1 MTLNDFDGQQTD
13 GAPTTAAVPEATP
26 AQDPVFADLGLSAKV
41 LQAVEASGY
50 THPTPI
56 QAQAIPPA
64 LTGRDILGIAQTGTG
79 KTAAFVLPML
89 SRLESGRARARMP
102 RTLIL
107 EPTRELAAQV
117 EESFIRYGVNH
128 KLNVA
133 LLIGGVSFGDQEA
146 KITRGADVLIA
157 TPGRLLDFSER
168 GKLLLTGIEILV
180 IDEADRMLDM
190 GFIPDIE
197 RICKLVPF
205 TRQTLF
211 FSATMPPEIT
221 RLTEQFLQNPVRIEV
236 ARAATT
242 AATITQGLVASHS
255 GPAKRDTL
263 RRLIRGA
270 DAFKN
275 AIIFCNRK
283 RDVALL
289 HKSLQKHGFSA
300 GALHGDMDQRARML
314 SLDAFKTGQVDLIVC
329 SDVAARG
336 LDIPDVSHVFNFD
349 IPTHAEDYVHR
360 IGRTGRAGRKGTAL
374 TIVAPGDEKYL
385 SEIEKLIARKVEWLE
400 GAALDTLP
408 GDGVQDERPARGER
422 GRRPRGGE
430 RPSGARGGEARGS
443 GEAAPRSRSRSEDAA
458 TYSRPHDDEAP
469 RSRRRGGGRADRG
482 EASVEQA
489 VPTSRAAP
497 RPRTPPAPRAPTP
510 RAEAQRAPEP
520 RKRASGERA
529 ASEPRGRRDDDAP
542 VLGMGDHVPM
552 FLRRPVR
559 TARREDAE
567 T

>member
-1 MTLNDFDGQQTD
+1 MSFQ
-13 GAPTTAAVPEATP
+13 E
-26 AQDPVFADLGLSAKV
+26 LGLSDKV

-50 THPTPI
+50 TTPTPI

-64 LTGRDILGIAQTGTG
+64 LLGRDILGIAQTGTG

-117 EESFIRYGVNH
+117 EESFVKYGANH

-133 LLIGGVSFGDQEA
+133 LLIGGVSFADQET

-168 GKLLLTGIEILV
+168 GKLLLTGIDILV

-221 RLTEQFLQNPVRIEV
+221 RLTEQFLTNPVRIEV

-242 AATITQGLVASHS
+242 ASTITQNLVASHG
-255 GPAKRDTL
+255 GPAKRETL
-263 RRLIRGA
+263 RRLIREA

-289 HKSLQKHGFSA
+289 HKSLQKHGFSV

-314 SLDAFKTGQVDLIVC
+314 SLDAFKTGAVALIVC

-349 IPTHAEDYVHR
+349 LPTHAEDYVHR
-360 IGRTGRAGRKGTAL
+360 IGRTGRAGKSGVAL
-374 TIVAPGDEKYL
+374 SIITRGDEKYL
-385 SEIEKLIARKVEWLE
+385 AEIEKVIVRKVDWHGGISLDGLPADE
-400 GAALDTLP
+400 GLSED
-408 GDGVQDERPARGER
+408 DRRPSRGREER
-422 GRRPRGGE
+422 GSGRDARSGGRGGSG
-430 RPSGARGGEARGS
+430 RGARGSARHEERDAAVPSSERRSRRASPRPEGRPEDARADDGHREAPIQA
-443 GEAAPRSRSRSEDAA
+443 EAPRQARVEPEPRSRDSE
-458 TYSRPHDDEAP
+458 
-469 RSRRRGGGRADRG
+469 RSR
-482 EASVEQA
+482 
-489 VPTSRAAP
+489 
-497 RPRTPPAPRAPTP
+497 
-510 RAEAQRAPEP
+510 
-520 RKRASGERA
+520 
-529 ASEPRGRRDDDAP
+529 RGRRDEPRAAAATPRVPGGGTRAPHPTRPPRDGDDQP
-542 VLGMGDHVPM
+542 VRGMGDHVPM
-552 FLRRPVR
+552 FLLRPTKVKP
-559 TARREDAE
+559 AREEAE
-567 T
+567 S

>member
-1 MTLNDFDGQQTD
+1 MSFQ
-13 GAPTTAAVPEATP
+13 E
-26 AQDPVFADLGLSAKV
+26 LGLSDKV

-50 THPTPI
+50 TTPTPI

-64 LTGRDILGIAQTGTG
+64 LLGRDILGIAQTGTG

-117 EESFIRYGVNH
+117 EESFVKYGANH

-133 LLIGGVSFGDQEA
+133 LLIGGVSFADQET

-168 GKLLLTGIEILV
+168 GKLLLTGIDILV

-221 RLTEQFLQNPVRIEV
+221 RLTEQFLTNPVRIEV

-242 AATITQGLVASHS
+242 ASTITQNLVASHG
-255 GPAKRDTL
+255 GPAKRETL
-263 RRLIRGA
+263 RRLIREA

-289 HKSLQKHGFSA
+289 HKSLQKHGFSV

-314 SLDAFKTGQVDLIVC
+314 SLDAFKTGAVALIVC

-349 IPTHAEDYVHR
+349 LPTHAEDYVHR
-360 IGRTGRAGRKGTAL
+360 IGRTGRAGKSGVAL
-374 TIVAPGDEKYL
+374 SIITRGDEKYL
-385 SEIEKLIARKVEWLE
+385 AEIEKVIVRKVDWHGGISLDGLPADE
-400 GAALDTLP
+400 GLSED
-408 GDGVQDERPARGER
+408 DRRPSR
-422 GRRPRGGE
+422 GRE
-430 RPSGARGGEARGS
+430 ERGS
-443 GEAAPRSRSRSEDAA
+443 GRDARSGGRGGSGRGARDA
-458 TYSRPHDDEAP
+458 
-469 RSRRRGGGRADRG
+469 SRRRGTGRG
-482 EASVEQA
+482 T
-489 VPTSRAAP
+489 PT
-497 RPRTPPAPRAPTP
+497 
-510 RAEAQRAPEP
+510 
-520 RKRASGERA
+520 
-529 ASEPRGRRDDDAP
+529 RGRR
-542 VLGMGDHVPM
+542 
-552 FLRRPVR
+552 RRPPPSPGSGR
-559 TARREDAE
+559 
-567 T
+567 

>member
-1 MTLNDFDGQQTD
+1 MTFQDFDGQTS
-13 GAPTTAAVPEATP
+13 GAPITGEAADPASAP
-26 AQDPVFADLGLSAKV
+26 LIQAPAAQDSVTFRDLGLSDKV
-41 LQAVEASGY
+41 LSAVETSGY
-50 THPTPI
+50 TIPTPI
-56 QAQAIPPA
+56 QANAIPYA
-64 LTGRDILGIAQTGTG
+64 LKGRDILGIAQTGTG

-117 EESFIRYGVNH
+117 EESFIKYGANH

-133 LLIGGVSFGDQEA
+133 LLIGGVSFADQET

-168 GKLLLTGIEILV
+168 GKLLLTGIDILV

-236 ARAATT
+236 ARASTT
-242 AATITQGLVASHS
+242 AATIAQHLVASH
-255 GPAKRDTL
+255 GGGAKRDTL
-263 RRLIRGA
+263 RRLIRSA
-270 DAFKN
+270 DGFKN

-283 RDVALL
+283 RDVAILY
-289 HKSLQKHGFSA
+289 KSLEKHGFSV

-314 SLDAFKTGQVDLIVC
+314 SLDAFKTGAVDLIVC

-349 IPTHAEDYVHR
+349 VPTHAEDYVHR
-360 IGRTGRAGRKGTAL
+360 IGRTGRAGRKGIAL
-374 TIVAPGDEKYL
+374 SIVSRGDEKYL
-385 SEIEKLIARKVEWLE
+385 AEIEKVIGRKVDW
-400 GAALDTLP
+400 A
-408 GDGVQDERPARGER
+408 DGVALKDLPDEEPGADEDRRSSRGSDRERPAA
-422 GRRPRGGE
+422 RRSRGGSAHAGE
-430 RPSGARGGEARGS
+430 GREAR
-443 GEAAPRSRSRSEDAA
+443 APREPRDPASTASAG
-458 TYSRPHDDEAP
+458 AP
-469 RSRRRGGGRADRG
+469 RSRRHGGAARAVGDQADR
-482 EASVEQA
+482 A
-489 VPTSRAAP
+489 AAP
-497 RPRTPPAPRAPTP
+497 RAAEAPARERAPRAELDAPKRQATRRP
-510 RAEAQRAPEP
+510 APETA
-520 RKRASGERA
+520 RVER
-529 ASEPRGRRDDDAP
+529 SKDNDERP

-552 FLRRPVR
+552 FLQRPVR
-559 TARREDAE
+559 VKPQE
-567 T
+567 TTES